1 MNFEKQLKKISIQI
15 FRSGFGRQ
23 RLAGILLLGGIVMTS
38 VAQTENPLGEAETHF
53 ANPIDSI
60 EYIAN
65 GNIEIV
71 IDQNLLED
79 ILEPP
84 QRRKITTTHRAPAKK
99 GTIGKIKG
107 YRIQVFSD
115 GRDQRSLEAR
125 AKQRGSAIAAK
136 FPKYR
141 GQVYTYSSAPNW
153 ITRVGNFRTSS
164 EAQAA
169 LSELKSAFPRF
180 AGEMRVVNTQI
191 YVLQ

>member
-1 MNFEKQLKKISIQI
+1 MNCRGSVFAAIVAILAILSQTSTAQSP
-15 FRSGFGRQ
+15 SG
-23 RLAGILLLGGIVMTS
+23 A
-38 VAQTENPLGEAETHF
+38 EAPNF
-53 ANPIDSI
+53 ANPVDSI

-71 IDQNLLED
+71 INPDLLED

-84 QRRKITTTHRAPAKK
+84 QRKKITTSVGNRATHRK
-99 GTIGKIKG
+99 GTIGKVRG

-115 GRDQRSLEAR
+115 GRDQHSLESR
-125 AKQRGSAIAAK
+125 AKQRGNAIAAK

-153 ITRVGNFRTSS
+153 ITRVGNFQTSS

-180 AGEMRVVNTQI
+180 AGEMRVVSTQI
-191 YVLQ
+191 YVIQ

>member
-1 MNFEKQLKKISIQI
+1 MNFERKLKNIMSLAKWRRI
-15 FRSGFGRQ
+15 GWQ
-23 RLAGILLLGGIVMTS
+23 RLFGAFLMGGIVMTS
-38 VAQTENPLGEAETHF
+38 VAQTEHPLGEAETHF

-60 EYIAN
+60 EYMAN

-84 QRRKITTTHRAPAKK
+84 QRKKITTTHRAPAKK
-99 GTIGKIKG
+99 GTIGKVKG

-141 GQVYTYSSAPNW
+141 GQIYTYSSAPNW